1 MNTWK
6 EQEVAE
12 FYVEISSKRTVS
24 DVGAEYEI
32 TGTGTDWHDC
42 MTLSFEGFNDSRIL
56 SLDNIW
62 RDLIENKKA
71 KFSGEVL
78 ARETIVKFGDN
89 VQLETPYNVEIRIT
103 HQVH

>member
-6 EQEVAE
+6 DQEVTE
-12 FYVEISSKRTVS
+12 FSVEVSSKRTVGN
-24 DVGAEYEI
+24 VGKEYGI
-32 TGTGTDWHDC
+32 TGTGTDWLDC

-56 SLDNIW
+56 SLDDIW

-89 VQLETPYNVEIRIT
+89 VQLEIPYKVEIRIT
-103 HQVH
+103 H